1 MKVVILAG
9 GFGSRLSEYTE
20 IIPKPMV
27 KIGNDPILMHIIK
40 IYAKFGYNDFYIALG
55 YKSDVIIDYFMKYKY
70 SEKINNSNDENITSY
85 QLDDLKLKIN
95 LIHTGKNSMTGGRLK
110 RLEKYIGKQRF
121 MLTYGD
127 GLSDINLHALSEFH
141 TSHGKLATVTAVRP
155 PARFGVLQLNGDKV
169 ISFKEK
175 SQLDE
180 GWINGGFFIIEPEFF
195 SFIKNDETFLER
207 EPLEKAA
214 LLDQLRA
221 YKHNGFWQCMD
232 TKRDKDKL
240 ESMYITGDIKWEK

>member
-55 YKSDVIIDYFMKYKY
+55 YKSDVIINYFMKYKY

-155 PARFGVLQLNGDKV
+155 PARFGVLQLNEDKV

-214 LLDQLRA
+214 SLDQLRA

-240 ESMYITGDIKWEK
+240 ESMYIAGDIKWEK

>member
-214 LLDQLRA
+214 SLDQLRA

>member
-95 LIHTGKNSMTGGRLK
+95 LIHTGKNAMTGGRLK

-155 PARFGVLQLNGDKV
+155 PARFGVLQLNEDKV

>member
-27 KIGNDPILMHIIK
+27 NIGNDPILMHIIK

-95 LIHTGKNSMTGGRLK
+95 LIHTGKNAMTGGRLK

-155 PARFGVLQLNGDKV
+155 PARFGVLQLIAKTD
-169 ISFKEK
+169 
-175 SQLDE
+175 
-180 GWINGGFFIIEPEFF
+180 
-195 SFIKNDETFLER
+195 
-207 EPLEKAA
+207 
-214 LLDQLRA
+214 
-221 YKHNGFWQCMD
+221 
-232 TKRDKDKL
+232 
-240 ESMYITGDIKWEK
+240 

>member
-27 KIGNDPILMHIIK
+27 NIGNDPILMHIIK

-95 LIHTGKNSMTGGRLK
+95 LIHTGKNAMTGGRLK

-155 PARFGVLQLNGDKV
+155 PARFGVLQLNEDKV

-214 LLDQLRA
+214 SLDQLRA

>member
-27 KIGNDPILMHIIK
+27 NIGNDPILMHIIK

-55 YKSDVIIDYFMKYKY
+55 YKSDVIINYFMKYKY

-95 LIHTGKNSMTGGRLK
+95 LIHTGKNAMTGGRLK

-155 PARFGVLQLNGDKV
+155 PARFGVLQLNEDKV

-214 LLDQLRA
+214 SLDQLRA

-240 ESMYITGDIKWEK
+240 ESMYIAGDIKWEK

>member
-1 MKVVILAG
+1 
-9 GFGSRLSEYTE
+9 
-20 IIPKPMV
+20 
-27 KIGNDPILMHIIK
+27 
-40 IYAKFGYNDFYIALG
+40 
-55 YKSDVIIDYFMKYKY
+55 
-70 SEKINNSNDENITSY
+70 
-85 QLDDLKLKIN
+85 
-95 LIHTGKNSMTGGRLK
+95 MTGGRLK

-155 PARFGVLQLNGDKV
+155 PARFGVLQLNEDKV

-214 LLDQLRA
+214 LLDHLRA